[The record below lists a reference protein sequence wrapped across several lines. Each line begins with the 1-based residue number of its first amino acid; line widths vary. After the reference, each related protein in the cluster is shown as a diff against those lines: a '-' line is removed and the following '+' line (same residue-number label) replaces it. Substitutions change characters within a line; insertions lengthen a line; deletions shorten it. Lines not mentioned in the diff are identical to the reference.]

1 MLSAV
6 EAASPQHAHDMRKV
20 AAYIYA
26 FVSSMAFVLVSTAYN
41 ILFSFY
47 QFFFANCCVVY
58 VRSFLCYNYSVLVV
72 LYTHLTDLYHLN
84 DGRCFWWR
92 TSARP
97 GHTSSVKWTRIQQR
111 YSRLNAKRGICFM
124 YTYIF
129 ANRIHNHTCSQLLPW
144 FKERARGEKFLSLYT
159 NLTPCK
165 SIFHERVHNAI
176 HPVFAVRGGV

>member
-1 MLSAV
+1 MRGRDFLSAILDNLRQIRGSGTAPAPSLSFADAEEAVVSLLSAV

-144 FKERARGEKFLSLYT
+144 FKE
-159 NLTPCK
+159 
-165 SIFHERVHNAI
+165 
-176 HPVFAVRGGV
+176 